1 MVDAQETLAP
11 FPLKSG
17 TYTIILRGSVLK
29 VMLHYFPQT
38 NGSITRSVKIKRDQK
53 R

>member
-1 MVDAQETLAP
+1 MVDAQEILTP
-11 FPLKSG
+11 FPLKNG
-17 TYTIILRGSVLK
+17 TYPFISSVLVLK

-38 NGSITRSVKIKRDQK
+38 DCGITGSIKIKRDQK